1 MKSGIVT
8 MFIKAFGY
16 SNGKKNVKKKKNSA
30 SIFKHIMTSTHLQ
43 AKEIPTQSNDMAR
56 QQKRE
61 KIYKEVCQSRL
72 KYEAI
77 WTNEKRNKP
86 QQPWNVLDKNHCL

>member
-1 MKSGIVT
+1 MARK
-8 MFIKAFGY
+8 ML
-16 SNGKKNVKKKKNSA
+16 KKKKNSA